1 MILLCPV
8 TCWAQRKIIIMI
20 RKKQPNSILFLQ
32 WAICLPSDLSLAQHL
47 QKGDHLGGGGE
58 TLATSKAIRTG
69 WPWEVLGPLQA
80 SGGGIA
86 HGLRICGVWN
96 AHSCLW
102 VRFQLSL
109 HQFVEAWPLLNL
121 LQGPQ
126 SHYDGWSNPYLA
138 YNPGRT
144 PHHLQGSPFPWHPLP
159 LATLT
164 LPLSFNTCIPL
175 HSCYAPVTLNSL
187 PFPTCAFF
195 PTHMPHTAPGQLLG
209 WAPTPSKSQLK
220 HLLMKTLSE
229 FSSRMGFHSLV
240 PKSYFYI
247 PHHEREGMK
256 WPGAE
261 ERLLRLRQMVQ
272 MVWEDVVKGSCGLE
286 LGPAC
291 RGLDI
296 FKVSMVLPISS

>member
-109 HQFVEAWPLLNL
+109 HQFVEVWPLLNL

-144 PHHLQGSPFPWHPLP
+144 PHHLQDSPCPWHPLP

-164 LPLSFNTCIPL
+164 LPLSFNTCIPYTHVMLQLRWTPYHSL
-175 HSCYAPVTLNSL
+175 HVLSFL
-187 PFPTCAFF
+187 PTC
-195 PTHMPHTAPGQLLG
+195 HTQPLDSSLGELLLLPRVSSSISLWDLVWILFQDG
-209 WAPTPSKSQLK
+209 VSLIGSQVLFLHTSSWAWRHEMAWCRRKATASSADGADGVRRCGARELWTGAGPSL
-220 HLLMKTLSE
+220 
-229 FSSRMGFHSLV
+229 
-240 PKSYFYI
+240 
-247 PHHEREGMK
+247 
-256 WPGAE
+256 
-261 ERLLRLRQMVQ
+261 
-272 MVWEDVVKGSCGLE
+272 
-286 LGPAC
+286 
-291 RGLDI
+291 
-296 FKVSMVLPISS
+296 